1 MKPSSTITIAILVLV
16 LLGSLIFIAFFS
28 PRSNSSNQ
36 LLPEPISGFQNIV
49 TPTSPVNLN
58 TKPNKEDVLTGD
70 SVFQV
75 QLVDGSVLTTHDF
88 TMSPDTQT
96 TLDKSLTYVL
106 FPKDN
111 TAPLEYEIN
120 YLSESKS
127 FVVILAKEPI
137 AETRR
142 AAAEDLMNRLG
153 ISNQELCSLSVRV
166 QVPRWVSDFYSDK
179 NLGFPN
185 CPGAVKF
192 SGD

>member
-1 MKPSSTITIAILVLV
+1 MKPSSTITVAILVLV

-28 PRSNSSNQ
+28 PRSQSPNKNASES
-36 LLPEPISGFQNIV
+36 ISEFQNIV
-49 TPTSPVNLN
+49 TPTN
-58 TKPNKEDVLTGD
+58 TVTSSAKSSQEKPLASEG
-70 SVFQV
+70 VFQV
-75 QLVDGSVLTTHDF
+75 QLVNGGVLTTRDF
-88 TMSPDTQT
+88 AMPSDTQT
-96 TLDKSLTYVL
+96 TADKSLTYVL

-111 TAPLEYEIN
+111 TASLEYEIN